1 MQAAPQP
8 LVEANSLVKRYGS
21 ATVVHGVSL
30 AVQRGEILGLVG
42 ESGSGKSTVARMLL
56 RLIEPTSGNVTF
68 NGIDLLA
75 ASKTDLRHLRRRMGI
90 VFQDPFA
97 ALDPRMRVRQILE
110 EPFLIHKEERLRGDA
125 LQQRLIALLDEV
137 GMPSTA
143 LTRYPHEFSGGQR
156 QRINIA
162 RALALRP
169 DFLVLDE
176 PVSALDVSVGAQVV
190 NLLRDLQQRHG
201 LTCLM
206 ISHSMPLVRYL
217 CDRVAVLQRGRL
229 VETGSVLDVCDRPR
243 EPYTQALIAA
253 TPIFDATFI
262 KAN

>member
-1 MQAAPQP
+1 MNTP
-8 LVEANSLVKRYGS
+8 LIEARDLTKCYGA
-21 ATVVHGVSL
+21 ATVVDDVSL
-30 AVQRGEILGLVG
+30 SIARGEILGLVG
-42 ESGSGKSTVARMLL
+42 ESGSGKSTVARMML
-56 RLIEPTSGNVTF
+56 RLMEPTAGSVTF
-68 NGIDLLA
+68 DGIDVLQA
-75 ASKTDLRHLRRRMGI
+75 GKHDLRRLRRRMGI

-97 ALDPRMRVRQILE
+97 ALDPRMRVRQTLE
-110 EPFLIHKEERLRGDA
+110 EPFLIHREERLRGDA
-125 LQQRLIALLDEV
+125 LHHRLHALLEEV
-137 GMPSTA
+137 GMPATA
-143 LTRYPHEFSGGQR
+143 LERYPHEFSGGQR

-190 NLLRDLQQRHG
+190 NLLRDLQRRHG

-229 VETGSVLDVCDRPR
+229 VETGDVLQVCDAPR
-243 EPYTQALIAA
+243 EPYTRALIAA
-253 TPIFDATFI
+253 TPEFDPSYAT
-262 KAN
+262 ART